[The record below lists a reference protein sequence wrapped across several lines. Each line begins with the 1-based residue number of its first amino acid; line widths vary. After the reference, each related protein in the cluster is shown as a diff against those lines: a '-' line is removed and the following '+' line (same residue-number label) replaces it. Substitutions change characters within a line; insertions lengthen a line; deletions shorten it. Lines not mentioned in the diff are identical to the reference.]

1 MCGRRFYKKEL
12 KLGQFIV
19 SLRCVEDDF
28 TKGALVRPVIVSLR
42 CVEGDFIL
50 FMPNV
55 GVPTFIFENSR
66 FQQKFAILFEQVL
79 TFSEIRKPY
88 GRKTYHINPC

>member
-19 SLRCVEDDF
+19 SLRRVEDDF